1 MPRPTSPT
9 LGSLQESLSGQATA
23 ARRTAAPGAINGAEG
38 GDGALGLY
46 RALAEQL
53 PRGAVFVVDQ
63 ALRYVL
69 AAGSGLRVAG
79 FVPADFEGRSLREGV
94 PPNLPSDL
102 LAQHTEDYRAIL
114 AGGTIVREH
123 EVGGQWYLSQGVPL
137 ADQHGSV
144 HAALVISYDISE
156 SKHAEARLRLLDR
169 LADGIRTAAGP
180 DDIAAAACALIAQVS
195 GAVRCAVA
203 RVHGEIGAV
212 ELDAGEVH
220 SMALADFGAGV
231 VARLARGETVQVGAP
246 PMAPAAA
253 YVLMPHMAAGRA
265 AGITA
270 IVGHAARTW
279 RGEDL
284 ALAAEIA
291 DRAWVHMDR
300 LWLMDALQEADRC
313 KDQFLAALAQQLRG
327 PLSVVRNSLALL
339 GSPGSAVMPQA
350 VVALMERQF
359 GHMNRLIEDVL
370 DTSYICYGQARLMRH
385 RLVLQEAVL
394 AAVDAARALVS
405 AKTHQLSV
413 AMPREPILL
422 SADPTRLAQA
432 FNSVLANAVKYSRAP
447 AKILVEVEL
456 QGTHALVRVTDN
468 GIGMSP
474 RTLARL
480 FELFT
485 RVDDKGAP
493 VPGGGLGVG
502 LWVARQLVEA
512 HGGRIAADSRGPDLG
527 STFTITLPVDAGAP
541 LR

>member
-1 MPRPTSPT
+1 MALPTSPT
-9 LGSLQESLSGQATA
+9 LGLLQESLSGQATA
-23 ARRTAAPGAINGAEG
+23 ARRTAAPGAIDRAE
-38 GDGALGLY
+38 GDGALALY

-79 FVPADFEGRSLREGV
+79 FVPADFEGRSLCEGV
-94 PPNLPSDL
+94 PPNLPPDL

-114 AGGTIVREH
+114 DGGTIVREH
-123 EVGGQWYLSQGVPL
+123 EVGGQWYLSHGVPL

-144 HAALVISYDISE
+144 YAALVISYDISE
-156 SKHAEARLRLLDR
+156 SKHAETRLHLFDR

-180 DDIAAAACALIAQVS
+180 DDIAAAACALIEEVC
-195 GAVRCAVA
+195 GAVRCVVA
-203 RVHGEIGAV
+203 RIHGEIGV
-212 ELDAGEVH
+212 LELDDG
-220 SMALADFGAGV
+220 MALADFGAGA
-231 VARLARGETVQVGAP
+231 VARLARGETVQAGAP
-246 PMAPAAA
+246 RMAPAAA
-253 YVLMPHMAAGRA
+253 YVLVPHMAAGRP

-279 RGEDL
+279 RSEDL
-284 ALAAEIA
+284 ALAGEIA

-313 KDQFLAALAQQLRG
+313 KDQFLAALAQQLRS

-339 GSPGSAVMPQA
+339 GRPGSAVMPEA

-370 DTSYICYGQARLMRH
+370 DTSYICYGQAKLMRH
-385 RLVLQEAVL
+385 RLVLQDAVL

-432 FNSVLANAVKYSRAP
+432 FNGVLANAIKYSRAP
-447 AKILVEVEL
+447 ARILVEVEL
-456 QGTHALVRVTDN
+456 RGPQALVRVTDN

-485 RVDDKGAP
+485 RVGAGGAP

-502 LWVARQLVEA
+502 LWIARQLVEA